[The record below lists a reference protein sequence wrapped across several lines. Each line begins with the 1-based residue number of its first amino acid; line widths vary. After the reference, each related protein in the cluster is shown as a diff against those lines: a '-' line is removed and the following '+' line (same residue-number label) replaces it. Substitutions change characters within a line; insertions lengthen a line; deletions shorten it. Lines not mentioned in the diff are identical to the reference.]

1 MTRYARETGAAN
13 LREITPG
20 SFIFELPGALSGE
33 VCREMV
39 RRFEACAPEQYAG
52 RVGHHAALDTSVKRS
67 TDLVMSGKSHW
78 KDLDAAL
85 FQSLVSALDAMA
97 GLHPFFGGRFKD
109 IGYAVQRTVP
119 GEFYHWHIDGGSH
132 ELSHR
137 QLVAIWYLNDVEGP
151 GGETEF
157 RYQAVKVMPEEGKL
171 LLFPPFWTHEHR
183 GVVLEHGVKYI
194 ATTWV
199 VFA

>member
-1 MTRYARETGAAN
+1 MTRNARETKAAD
-13 LREITPG
+13 LRENTPG

-97 GLHPFFGGRFKD
+97 GHHPFFGGRFKD

-119 GEFYHWHIDGGSH
+119 GEFYHWHIDG
-132 ELSHR
+132 
-137 QLVAIWYLNDVEGP
+137 
-151 GGETEF
+151 
-157 RYQAVKVMPEEGKL
+157 
-171 LLFPPFWTHEHR
+171 
-183 GVVLEHGVKYI
+183 
-194 ATTWV
+194 
-199 VFA
+199 